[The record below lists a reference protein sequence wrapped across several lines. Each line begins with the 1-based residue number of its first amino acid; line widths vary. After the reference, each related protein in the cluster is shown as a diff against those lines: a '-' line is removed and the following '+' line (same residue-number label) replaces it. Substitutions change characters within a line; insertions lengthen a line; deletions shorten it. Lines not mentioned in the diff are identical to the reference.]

1 MVTFCA
7 GGPSTRL
14 QLTLTRDTPHS
25 ELWLGILEVAGR
37 KFHTLEPADCLPAG
51 TYRLRQH
58 QRPNGEQCYALVS
71 PQLGIFHQPYDI
83 PPSRQRTARY
93 LALVHAGDYW
103 WDANAIA
110 LGKGR
115 VLDTIRGAANLVRT
129 WKMAET
135 KSAMNELRTLIG
147 TKFDIEVT
155 IVSSMEAL
163 AIG

>member
-1 MVTFCA
+1 M
-7 GGPSTRL
+7 

-37 KFHTLEPADCLPAG
+37 KFHTLEPANCLPAG

-58 QRPNGEQCYALVS
+58 QRPNGEQCFALVS
-71 PQLGIFHQPYDI
+71 PQLGVYHQPYDV
-83 PPSRQRTARY
+83 PPSRQKTAKY
-93 LALVHAGDYW
+93 LALVHAGDHW

-110 LGKGR
+110 LGKDR
-115 VLDTIRGAANLVRT
+115 ILDTIRGSSATVRT

-147 TKFDIEVT
+147 TKFDLEVT
-155 IVSSMEAL
+155 IISSMEAQ

>member
-1 MVTFCA
+1 VVTFRA

-14 QLTLTRDTPHS
+14 QLTLTRDTPHP

-37 KFHTLEPADCLPAG
+37 KFHTLESADCLPAG

-58 QRPNGEQCYALVS
+58 QRPNGEQCFALVA
-71 PQLGIFHQPYDI
+71 PQLGVFHQPYDI
-83 PPSRQRTARY
+83 PPSRQKTGRY
-93 LALVHAGDYW
+93 LALVHAGNYF
-103 WDANAIA
+103 WDAGAVA
-110 LGKGR
+110 LGKDR
-115 VLDTIRGAANLVRT
+115 VLDTIRGPNTFRT

-147 TKFDIEVT
+147 TKFDVEMT
-155 IVSSMEAL
+155 IVSSMEAQ